1 MLLHISNPSLEVDVN
16 EFLRHSNKQIPLIS
30 CGGDEW
36 SQADFIAEINQAVLV
51 VRSSLSKLDVNNFV
65 LLNEKHPVRLYAYI
79 FALIDEGAR
88 VVVPSRDF
96 FNKTGHPISFASQI
110 VKPQDGALGV
120 KRNPDFIPIDIP
132 SGNIIV
138 FSSGSTGIPKGIVHD
153 FGNFYVNAKS
163 VLRATKNYGQ
173 VNLTWLPPYLVSAMS
188 HFLCHWLSD
197 SHIIY
202 DDYGN
207 LNELPQV
214 AEKYPNLGV
223 MGSPIHI
230 NNAYHVLPQGHKPG
244 AFFSS
249 GDVISKHAVRD
260 LLQKFPEVTF
270 HIAYGLA
277 ELAGRFFIN
286 SVDKSVQF
294 CGDLGT
300 PIEHYA
306 PVVNDGHMLVES
318 DYLFSGYII
327 DGVFLSSAL
336 VHDSGDIASVQ
347 DGKTLLFG
355 RSNDEVKVLGNKL
368 NLKFLETKTK
378 EALGTD
384 DLVLVV
390 AKNER
395 IGNMIALVLLQDGEL
410 IRQEIMT
417 TLRAELDK
425 HELPHLYYVIE
436 TFPFTQTMKIDR
448 KHIAANLDD
457 LTRLL

>member
-1 MLLHISNPSLEVDVN
+1 MLLNISNPSLEVDVN
-16 EFLRHSNKQIPLIS
+16 VFFGHSNKQIPLIS
-30 CGGDEW
+30 YGGDEW
-36 SQADFIAEINQAVLV
+36 SQADFIVEINKAVSV
-51 VRSSLSKLDVNNFV
+51 VRSNISKLDVKNFI

-79 FALIDEGAR
+79 FALINEGAR
-88 VVVPSRDF
+88 VVVPNRDF
-96 FNKTGHPISFASQI
+96 FNKTGHPISFVSQI
-110 VKPQDGALGV
+110 VKPQDKALGI
-120 KRNPDFIPIDIP
+120 RPNSDFIPIDIP

-153 FGNFYVNAKS
+153 FGNFFVNAKS
-163 VLRATKNYGQ
+163 VLRATQSHGQ
-173 VNLTWLPPYLVSAMS
+173 VNLTWLPPYLVSAIS

-202 DDYGN
+202 DNYEN
-207 LNELPQV
+207 LNDLPQI
-214 AEKYPNLGV
+214 AEQYQNLGV
-223 MGSPIHI
+223 MGSPVHI
-230 NNAYHVLPQGHKPG
+230 NNAYHILPEGHKPS

-249 GDVISKHAVRD
+249 GDVISKHAVSD
-260 LLQKFPEVTF
+260 LLQKFPETRF

-286 SVDKSVQF
+286 SVDESGQY

-300 PIEHYA
+300 PIEHYV
-306 PVVNDGHMLVES
+306 PVVNDEHMLVDTE
-318 DYLFSGYII
+318 YLFSGYII
-327 DGVFLSSAL
+327 EGEFLPSSL
-336 VHDSGDIASVQ
+336 IHDSGDIASEQ
-347 DGKTLLFG
+347 DGKTYLFG

-390 AKNER
+390 SKNEK
-395 IGNMIALVLLQDGEL
+395 IGNMIALVLLEEGEL
-410 IRQEIMT
+410 VRQKIMA

-425 HELPHLYYVIE
+425 HELPHLYYTIDA
-436 TFPFTQTMKIDR
+436 FPFTQTMKIDR
-448 KHIAANLDD
+448 KIIAANLND